1 MFTRLLVGLDGSPR
15 SDAAFEQALALARRF
30 GSTVVAAYVREP
42 GHADEDG
49 HMLERAQ
56 ERAVELG
63 APFEAVEKD
72 GDADVTLAE
81 LARGADAV
89 LVGRRGV
96 VTTEDALG
104 PTVASLIRIAQASVI
119 VCGGTPS
126 PMKQCAVAYDG
137 RDTAKRALE
146 LAARFATTGE
156 STVHIIHAAADRD
169 AGLAVVGEAEA
180 LLSMLR
186 VPFVTHLETGRPGE
200 VVARVVASTKCDALF
215 AGAHV
220 PRERTSVPTASH
232 AEEIL
237 RNTDI
242 PVVIQP

>member
-1 MFTRLLVGLDGSPR
+1 
-15 SDAAFEQALALARRF
+15 
-30 GSTVVAAYVREP
+30 
-42 GHADEDG
+42 
-49 HMLERAQ
+49 
-56 ERAVELG
+56 
-63 APFEAVEKD
+63 
-72 GDADVTLAE
+72 
-81 LARGADAV
+81 V

-169 AGLAVVGEAEA
+169 AGLKVVGEAEA
-180 LLSMLR
+180 VLSMLR
-186 VPFVTHLETGRPGE
+186 VPFVTHLETGRPGD

>member
-15 SDAAFEQALALARRF
+15 SDAAFEQALLLARRF
-30 GSTVVAAYVREP
+30 GATVVGAYVREP
-42 GHADEDG
+42 GKPDEDG
-49 HMLERAQ
+49 HMLARAQ
-56 ERAVELG
+56 ERAVEVG
-63 APFEAVEKD
+63 VPFEAVEKE
-72 GDADVTLAE
+72 GDADVTLAD
-81 LARGADAV
+81 LARGTDAV

-96 VTTEDALG
+96 VTTDDALG

-146 LAARFATTGE
+146 LAARFSTTGE

-186 VPFVTHLETGRPGE
+186 VPFVTHLEAGRPGE
-200 VVARVVASTKCDALF
+200 GGAPVLAPTKCHALF
-215 AGAHV
+215 APAPRPRPRVIV
-220 PRERTSVPTASH
+220 PPA
-232 AEEIL
+232 
-237 RNTDI
+237 
-242 PVVIQP
+242 